1 MIQGLMGEQDEFKQT
16 IALPPEVE
24 FVNIVRLVDNKN
36 VQSILLSVV
45 FSSSPC
51 TYFFISQF
59 LL

>member
-1 MIQGLMGEQDEFKQT
+1 MNSKQT
-16 IALPPEVE
+16 IALPPEAE
-24 FVNIVRLVDNKN
+24 FVNIVKLVDNKN